1 MSKITSVAGENITTV
16 RIAELMREQGLK
28 QADLADGMDLADIA
42 QVLGV
47 TVDYLEGITDCR
59 TEEEQRALKA
69 EVERK
74 NAEHQKAKQEAFE
87 AKQKAKREKR
97 MATGAC
103 IRKAR
108 ESCGMTQKA
117 LAERIGVASS
127 MIGQWENGNR
137 MPKICTLSKI
147 AAACNTSVLVLT
159 REMDDAIAELES
171 GAVLAAL
178 RATDAL
184 TVKKALSLLREAV
197 TLLESLS

>member
-1 MSKITSVAGENITTV
+1 MSKIISAAGENITTV

-28 QADLADGMDLADIA
+28 QADLADGMGLADIA

-47 TVDYLEGITDCR
+47 TVDYLEGISDCR
-59 TEEEQRALKA
+59 TEEEQQALKA

-74 NAEHQKAKQEAFE
+74 NAEHWKAEREAFE
-87 AKQKAKREKR
+87 AKQEAKRAKKR
-97 MATGAC
+97 TTGAR
-103 IRKAR
+103 IRDAR
-108 ESCGMTQKA
+108 KSCGMTQKE

-137 MPKICTLSKI
+137 TPKFCTLSKI
-147 AAACNTSVLVLT
+147 ASACNTSVLVLS

-171 GAVLAAL
+171 GSVLVAL
-178 RATDAL
+178 RANDAL
-184 TVKKALSLLREAV
+184 TIKKALSLLREAV